1 MSVTVSISGD
11 FCITPSY
18 LAANLFS
25 NNVSELFQ
33 QSHLNIVNLECPVN
47 KDGEQHKILKYG
59 PHLQTN
65 EDIFK
70 HLKQLKIGAVTLANN
85 HILDYGVQG
94 LQATIDACR
103 KNGIVFTGVGSNLVE
118 AGVPKIIEQ
127 NGLKI
132 ALVNFCENE
141 WSIATGDTAGANPLD
156 VIDNLRQIQSARV
169 AADFVLVII
178 HGGHEFYNL
187 PSPRMVKQYRF
198 FAEHG
203 ADAVIA
209 HHTHCISGME
219 LHKGIPIFYGLGNM
233 IFTKASEYP
242 GWYNGLIVQF
252 NLQKGRP
259 VQWQLIPLKQEKE
272 TYQLQLLEGT
282 EKENLL
288 QEVRNYSAVITT
300 EEKLQ
305 SEWNAF
311 VNKRKAQYLY
321 VFSAMNVIPG
331 RYLKGLL
338 KRLGFI
344 KILFPQKYI
353 TGIVNYINCE
363 AHLDVSK
370 AALNKQLKK

>member
-1 MSVTVSISGD
+1 
-11 FCITPSY
+11 
-18 LAANLFS
+18 
-25 NNVSELFQ
+25 
-33 QSHLNIVNLECPVN
+33 
-47 KDGEQHKILKYG
+47 
-59 PHLQTN
+59 
-65 EDIFK
+65 
-70 HLKQLKIGAVTLANN
+70 
-85 HILDYGVQG
+85 
-94 LQATIDACR
+94 
-103 KNGIVFTGVGSNLVE
+103 
-118 AGVPKIIEQ
+118 
-127 NGLKI
+127 
-132 ALVNFCENE
+132 
-141 WSIATGDTAGANPLD
+141 
-156 VIDNLRQIQSARV
+156 
-169 AADFVLVII
+169 
-178 HGGHEFYNL
+178 
-187 PSPRMVKQYRF
+187 MVKQYRF